1 MLNRRDISFLRHSIS
16 LHTPLSSDFQLLAPD
31 VDLMLQEG
39 DLRCRPFNRHFALSA
54 ARVTD
59 RPCLGPNNSDS
70 NPQWLQLSC
79 GEYLKQAP
87 VSSVSILSHSLPQ
100 PTAFRAFV
108 LSFLY
113 PLGTITAGLLFLSSL
128 GFRSTPFDDLDS
140 GLRDTQLLCDALL
153 HYYISGFGFSA
164 LGAWNSPS
172 HLSRMAGLGQ
182 CVVYLIFQSL
192 SASFFFWDIPL
203 MRGICNAS
211 TTETI

>member
-113 PLGTITAGLLFLSSL
+113 PLGTIRAGLLFLSSL
-128 GFRSTPFDDLDS
+128 VFVLPRSMTWILDYAILNCFAMHCFTTTSLALVFRRWAPGILPPIYLEWPVWD
-140 GLRDTQLLCDALL
+140 
-153 HYYISGFGFSA
+153 SA
-164 LGAWNSPS
+164 L
-172 HLSRMAGLGQ
+172 
-182 CVVYLIFQSL
+182 F
-192 SASFFFWDIPL
+192 
-203 MRGICNAS
+203 
-211 TTETI
+211 T